1 MADVIRTLS
10 LAKRGIRNYFTKR
23 PLTISFEV
31 THSCNANCKHCHL
44 GGYIKDEK
52 LASPERFGELCQEL
66 QPVVAQLSGGEPL
79 IRKDLEQIIKYMRR
93 PNRAP
98 YIVITTNGIMLNR
111 KRYES
116 LRAAGVDQFSVSLDF
131 PDERHDD
138 FRGSKGL
145 FHRIEKL
152 VKELNTLNGTAIT
165 LLCVVQRDNFRDLI
179 KIAELAKNWG
189 VRLNFSTYTWLRTND
204 KNYVLTRED
213 IEEFREIVKQLLAL
227 RNKYK
232 NFFASEYTFN
242 RMIQFFEDGGIP
254 NCKTGEKFFNINPD
268 GTFSPCG
275 LIITRHKTSQELNDK
290 FSKINTCTACY
301 TSIRSNCEK
310 PIKYLIVDS
319 LALYNRFI
327 IEGLI

>member
-1 MADVIRTLS
+1 MANLIRTLS
-10 LAKRGIRNYFTKR
+10 LAKRGVRNYLAKR
-23 PLTISFEV
+23 PLAISFEV

-44 GGYIKDEK
+44 GGFIKDEK
-52 LASPERFGELCQEL
+52 LATPERFGDLCQEL

-116 LRAAGVDQFSVSLDF
+116 LRTAGVDQFSVSLDF

-152 VKELNTLNGTAIT
+152 AKELTTLNGTAIT
-165 LLCVVQRDNFRDLI
+165 LLTVVQRENFRDLI
-179 KIAELAKNWG
+179 KIVKLATSWG
-189 VRLNFSTYTWLRTND
+189 VGLNFSTYTWLRTND
-204 KNYVLTRED
+204 KNYLLAKDD
-213 IEEFREIVKQLLAL
+213 IEEFKEIVKQLLTL
-227 RNKYK
+227 RNNYRH
-232 NFFASEYTFN
+232 FFDFDYTFN
-242 RMIQFFEDGGIP
+242 RMIRFFEDGTHP
-254 NCKTGEKFFNINPD
+254 NCKAGEKFFNINPD

-275 LIITRHKTSQELNDK
+275 LIITKHKTRQELNEK
-290 FSKINTCTACY
+290 FSKTNTCTACY

-310 PIKYLIVDS
+310 PIKYLIKDITGK
-319 LALYNRFI
+319 L
-327 IEGLI
+327 